1 MFVLHTPSNLSQALS
16 APRPV
21 LSTRSMNCANPSP
34 LCPMMILRLGK
45 RENVPAVLEEWDYF
59 GHVSCDGRVEE
70 FGFESRAD
78 GVFF

>member
-1 MFVLHTPSNLSQALS
+1 
-16 APRPV
+16 
-21 LSTRSMNCANPSP
+21 
-34 LCPMMILRLGK
+34 MMILRLGK